1 MPSFTVTEPHPTV
14 ATNSFMHSGRGGA
27 GNFFR
32 APVTTDPAG
41 VPSAPSA
48 PKKSSGGSNRYYFAG
63 RGGAGNA
70 QSSSPSPLN
79 FEDEYTAASHAASSA
94 GHVGR
99 GGAGN
104 FHAEGPAKKSHRKSS
119 DASSG
124 SSTRSSGFMARLSNT
139 FTH

>member
-41 VPSAPSA
+41 VPTAPSA
-48 PKKSSGGSNRYYFAG
+48 AKKTSSGSSYYFAG

-70 QSSSPSPLN
+70 QSASRSPLN
-79 FEDEYTAASHAASSA
+79 FEDEYTSASHASASA

-104 FHAEGPAKKSHRKSS
+104 FHAEGAVKKSHRKSS

-124 SSTRSSGFMARLSNT
+124 SSTRSSGFLARLSGT
-139 FTH
+139 FTR